1 MKPRPSL
8 LAVLAV
14 IALSVPI
21 VLAAPLGARPRHA
34 PAGARPAAVP
44 RPIGGMRRSYLPHE
58 VLVRF
63 ADAAPRPSRANA
75 VARALPFA
83 RMMSIRGTQLDRIRL
98 PIGTSVSE
106 AVGSLSGQPG
116 VAVVQPDYL
125 YRPTAIPT
133 DADFSQEW
141 GLLNTGQSHDTS
153 DFGTTSGLA
162 GADAKVTTA
171 WNTTMGDPSVVIAV
185 IDTGVDGT
193 HPDLMPN
200 MWHNAGETPGDG
212 IDNDHNGFID
222 DVDGWDF
229 LNSNSDPAPDAIFD
243 IHGTHVAGIIAA
255 AADGST
261 GIVGVCPSC
270 RIMPLEVGTDSGG
283 LSDGAVIAAIHYAV
297 RNGASIMNMSFG
309 AQAWSPLLRKAIQ
322 QAGKAGVLSVIS
334 AGNASFDDDS
344 IFFTGR
350 GAARKVHSP
359 DFPASFD
366 LPTII
371 SVAASDD
378 HDRYGS
384 FSSRGHVSVDL
395 AAAGVDIYST
405 IPGGLYATLD
415 GTSMAAPFVAGVAGL
430 VETEHPSY
438 SPVAVKNAILHG
450 VDRPHRLAGGWTLT
464 SGRLDAAKALGA
476 SPANATPRSDGTIA
490 GAIRFVH
497 AKKGTLSYP
506 VDVNDVFRVRLKK
519 AHRYLARLDVPKNR
533 NFDLWVWGPGTLD
546 VWQVEPGCGP
556 ATCHVV
562 NAGTRPKGKDE
573 TVRFTAKATG
583 VFYLI
588 VTARAGAGKYAL
600 TLTLA

>member
-21 VLAAPLGARPRHA
+21 VLAAPLGARPLHA
-34 PAGARPAAVP
+34 AAGARPVAVT
-44 RPIGGMRRSYLPHE
+44 RSIGGLRRSYVPHE

-63 ADAAPRPSRANA
+63 ADAVPRRSGADA

-83 RMMSIRGTQLDRIRL
+83 RMSSIRGTQLDRIRL
-98 PIGTSVSE
+98 PVGTSVSE
-106 AVGSLSGQPG
+106 AVASLSAQPG
-116 VAVVQPDYL
+116 VAVAQPDYL
-125 YRPTAIPT
+125 YRPTAVPT

-141 GLLNTGQSHDTS
+141 GLLNTGQVHDTS

-200 MWHNAGETPGDG
+200 MWHNAGETPGDH

-229 LNSNSDPAPDAIFD
+229 LNKNNDPAPDAIFD

-255 AADGST
+255 ATDGST
-261 GIVGVCPSC
+261 GIVGVCPLC

-322 QAGKAGVLSVIS
+322 QAGKAGVLSVIA

-350 GAARKVHSP
+350 GAAKRVHSP

-378 HDRYGS
+378 RDRYGS

-395 AAAGVDIYST
+395 AAPGVDIYST
-405 IPGGLYATLD
+405 IPSGLYATLD
-415 GTSMAAPFVAGVAGL
+415 GTSMATPFVAGVAGL
-430 VETEHPSY
+430 VEAQHPSY
-438 SPVAVKNAILHG
+438 MP
-450 VDRPHRLAGGWTLT
+450 
-464 SGRLDAAKALGA
+464 
-476 SPANATPRSDGTIA
+476 IA
-490 GAIRFVH
+490 GQERD
-497 AKKGTLSYP
+497 P
-506 VDVNDVFRVRLKK
+506 
-519 AHRYLARLDVPKNR
+519 ARR
-533 NFDLWVWGPGTLD
+533 
-546 VWQVEPGCGP
+546 
-556 ATCHVV
+556 
-562 NAGTRPKGKDE
+562 R
-573 TVRFTAKATG
+573 
-583 VFYLI
+583 
-588 VTARAGAGKYAL
+588 
-600 TLTLA
+600 